1 MNLCII
7 YSVFYVPD
15 ARQQYMYMYIFSE
28 TVLLNKKVFYLITVC
43 KPELYLPFSKNFIDY
58 SGNKREVI
66 SHGVKL
72 TREGYAYFDGDSYL
86 EIKKFLNFEQSEITV
101 AVRFLKENKGGL
113 TVVMSNSISEPKPT
127 FLILNSAKNVHAM
140 IKNTGNEI
148 FTLHGVT
155 RVST

>member
-1 MNLCII
+1 M
-7 YSVFYVPD
+7 
-15 ARQQYMYMYIFSE
+15 
-28 TVLLNKKVFYLITVC
+28 
-43 KPELYLPFSKNFIDY
+43 
-58 SGNKREVI
+58 I

-127 FLILNSAKNVHAM
+127 FLILNSAENVHAM